1 MMARNKDKVM
11 SKEIKIQVLQII
23 VFLIF
28 LEDLKL

>member
-1 MMARNKDKVM
+1 MMVRNKDKVM